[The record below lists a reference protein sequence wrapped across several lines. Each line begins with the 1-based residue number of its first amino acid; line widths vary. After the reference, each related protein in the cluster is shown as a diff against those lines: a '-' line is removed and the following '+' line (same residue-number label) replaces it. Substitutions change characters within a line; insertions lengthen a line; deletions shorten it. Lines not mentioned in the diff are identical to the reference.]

1 VIRFFKERLGPV
13 DGTEVDA
20 IGVVLALGVLD
31 AAVVELVLVTTGA
44 IVDTAFGLD
53 AGLPV
58 RAVTAFGVV
67 DVGLGVCPNEVD
79 RVSISRTDA
88 RVEMVF
94 IGYFCL
100 FIYLK
105 IAHK

>member
-1 VIRFFKERLGPV
+1 MVL
-13 DGTEVDA
+13 TL
-20 IGVVLALGVLD
+20 VVLA
-31 AAVVELVLVTTGA
+31 AAVVELVFVVTTGA
-44 IVDTAFGLD
+44 VVDTAFVFN

-58 RAVTAFGVV
+58 RAVTAFGAV
-67 DVGLGVCPNEVD
+67 DVGLGVCPNETD
-79 RVSISRTDA
+79 RVSINSTDA

-105 IAHK
+105 ITHK